1 VPGTCRATVFRCL
14 AARTVMDLLRARPA
28 ALRDAADRDVP
39 VLLPAGV
46 VEYHG
51 PHLPIG
57 ADVLIARAVVDRVA
71 ERCEV
76 VRAPGFPFGPT
87 ASWAGGPE
95 DGELD
100 MPCEPFFQY
109 VRSVLAGLQ
118 DMGFD
123 RIHVL
128 QHHQGEQGG
137 QQLCLRRAG
146 YELWAE
152 AGRERGPGWSEDA
165 DAGAVHA
172 SRPAVGGLDEHC
184 DALPSDH
191 AGPFETGV
199 LLAAVPDTVDVDAL
213 PDDPADRVEWLRESD
228 ESTAA
233 EGEAWLEAAVDGWV
247 DALQRAG

>member
-1 VPGTCRATVFRCL
+1 
-14 AARTVMDLLRARPA
+14 MDLLRMRPA
-28 ALRDAADRDVP
+28 ALRDAAERDIP

-46 VEYHG
+46 IEHHG

-57 ADVLIARAVVDRVA
+57 TDFLIAEATVDRVT

-87 ASWAGGPE
+87 GSWAGGPE
-95 DGELD
+95 AGEFD
-100 MPCEPFFQY
+100 MSCEPFFQY
-109 VRSVLAGLQ
+109 ARSVLAGLQ
-118 DMGFD
+118 ETGFD

-128 QHHQGEQGG
+128 QHHQGANGG

-152 AGRERGPGWSEDA
+152 AGRERGPGWSMDA
-165 DAGAVHA
+165 DADAVHA
-172 SRPAVGGLDEHC
+172 TRPNVGGLDEHC

-191 AGPFETGV
+191 AGPFETGL
-199 LLAAVPDTVDVDAL
+199 LLATVPDTVDLDAI
-213 PDDPADRVEWLRESD
+213 PDDPADRVEWLQDAD

-233 EGEAWLEAAVDGWV
+233 QGEEWLEAAVQGWV
-247 DALQRAG
+247 DALQDTP